1 MRNKAMNLLACL
13 VGLAFVLP
21 ASAGDGFETA
31 QLKNAY
37 SQLTPAMGILNYSSE
52 VTNAATGESSKRDSS
67 ALALVVTPQ
76 GLIMT
81 HGHMKVENSQP
92 FNISVTIGQGNDE
105 KD

>member
-1 MRNKAMNLLACL
+1 MRNKASKLSAYL
-13 VGLAFVLP
+13 VALAFVVP
-21 ASAGDGFETA
+21 AAASDGFETD
-31 QLKNAY
+31 QLKNTY

-92 FNISVTIGQGNDE
+92 FNISVILG
-105 KD
+105 